1 MKTTLKSTD
10 NCVNLLTIQGVT
22 RRDME
27 DVAAWMGAC
36 GLTEK
41 ETDDGCARLL
51 SDGEYSFS
59 SLESRVSVFFS
70 T

>member
-1 MKTTLKSTD
+1 
-10 NCVNLLTIQGVT
+10 
-22 RRDME
+22 ME